1 MEDVRKTL
9 IIIVDAA
16 QKQDKRAI
24 CIWETFKSN
33 PTVRYLANVS
43 LRNSKDQIYII
54 FLLFIIV
61 QHITSKTSNKDII
74 CVQIFQMSTN
84 LYITLEDINMIRK
97 ILFYSYINET
107 KNNQRV
113 YTKTNLRLQK
123 DLKKKHLIISS
134 RMSDETYFP
143 ICQNSI
149 VLLSF
154 NRG

>member
-113 YTKTNLRLQK
+113 AVVARQQHARLEDQVK
-123 DLKKKHLIISS
+123 RVQIPGLAHLIFSCVNH
-134 RMSDETYFP
+134 F
-143 ICQNSI
+143 
-149 VLLSF
+149 
-154 NRG
+154 